1 MELGDGWQPNRCV
14 LEKIRIRVNSCPFL
28 NSLLIMIILDSSSC
42 LSYSIVYNITNEKCF
57 VAYNLIFPGTR
68 ESRLI
73 QMFVY
78 VMLRRTNV
86 KADSKPVWR
95 AWYEFSR
102 ERLPATNSIYHRS
115 QIPWVCDNTVEF
127 WLPNNVSCKIRF
139 WHQGHVLG
147 KKSSECKGQ

>member
-14 LEKIRIRVNSCPFL
+14 LEKVRIRVNSCPFL
-28 NSLLIMIILDSSSC
+28 NSLLILIILDSSSC

-78 VMLRRTNV
+78 VMLSERTWKLIANQFGV
-86 KADSKPVWR
+86 LGMS
-95 AWYEFSR
+95 
-102 ERLPATNSIYHRS
+102 LPATYSIYHRS

-147 KKSSECKGQ
+147 KKIQWV

>member
-28 NSLLIMIILDSSSC
+28 INSLLIMIILDSSSC

-78 VMLRRTNV
+78 VMLSERTWKLIANQ
-86 KADSKPVWR
+86 
-95 AWYEFSR
+95 F
-102 ERLPATNSIYHRS
+102 
-115 QIPWVCDNTVEF
+115 
-127 WLPNNVSCKIRF
+127 
-139 WHQGHVLG
+139 GVLG
-147 KKSSECKGQ
+147 MSFPGSDYRPLIRYITALKFREFVTTRLNFDYQITLVAKFVFGIKDMFSEKKIQWV